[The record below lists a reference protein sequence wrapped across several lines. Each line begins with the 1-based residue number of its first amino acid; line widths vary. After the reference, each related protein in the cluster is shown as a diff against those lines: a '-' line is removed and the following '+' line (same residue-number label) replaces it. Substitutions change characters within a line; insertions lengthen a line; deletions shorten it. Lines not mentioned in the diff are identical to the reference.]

1 MSSASPSA
9 SPTLLDPSDRY
20 RQAGMFALFGA
31 LLLTVHAVS
40 TAVGSVVP
48 MVLELAPF
56 FLCAAVVNLGIT
68 IVPVRGRNLSIALGM
83 IGAVAGLTGALSELI
98 QDKPGPFFLASLIL
112 AFAGALIVG
121 LSFPKPRKGYP
132 QYAVYAALSGA
143 ALLALIGAIGI
154 LDDAYP
160 DLGYLAPA
168 VAWALLGRVVLGA
181 EPLPPQ
187 PRPTPRARPAGSPPA
202 ARKPRQKRKPKRR

>member
-1 MSSASPSA
+1 MSTAAPS
-9 SPTLLDPSDRY
+9 LLDPSDRY

-31 LLLTVHAVS
+31 LLLAVHAVS

-48 MVLELAPF
+48 MVLQLAPF
-56 FLCAAVVNLGIT
+56 FLCAAVVNLAIT

-98 QDKPGPFFLASLIL
+98 QDKPGPFFRASLIL

-132 QYAVYAALSGA
+132 RYAVYAALSGA

-154 LDDAYP
+154 IDDAYA
-160 DLGYLAPA
+160 DLGYLVPA
-168 VAWALLGRVVLGA
+168 VAWAWLGRVALSA

-187 PRPTPRARPAGSPPA
+187 PRPTPRVRPAGAPQA
-202 ARKPRQKRKPKRR
+202 AGRKPKKRKPKRR

>member
-1 MSSASPSA
+1 MSSARPA
-9 SPTLLDPSDRY
+9 LLDPSGRY
-20 RQAGMFALFGA
+20 RQAGLFALAGA
-31 LLLTVHAVS
+31 LLLAIHAIS
-40 TAVGSVVP
+40 TGVGTDLP

-56 FLCAAVVNLGIT
+56 FLCAAVVNFAIT

-83 IGAVAGLTGALSELI
+83 IGSVAGLTGAVSELV
-98 QDKPGPFFLASLIL
+98 QEKPGPFFLASLIL

-121 LSFPKPRKGYP
+121 LSFPKPRRGYP

-143 ALLALIGAIGI
+143 VLLALSGAIGL
-154 LDDAYP
+154 LDDAYA

-168 VAWALLGRVVLGA
+168 VAWAWLGRVALSA

-187 PRPTPRARPAGSPPA
+187 PKPPLRTRPAGSPPA
-202 ARKPRQKRKPKRR
+202 AGRKPKQKRKPKRR

>member
-1 MSSASPSA
+1 MSSASPA
-9 SPTLLDPSDRY
+9 LLDPSDRY
-20 RQAGMFALFGA
+20 RQAGMFALVGA
-31 LLLTVHAVS
+31 LLLAVHAVS
-40 TAVGSVVP
+40 TAVGRVVP

-56 FLCAAVVNLGIT
+56 FLCAAVVNLAIT

-132 QYAVYAALSGA
+132 RYAVYAALSGA
-143 ALLALIGAIGI
+143 ALLALLGGIGI
-154 LDDAYP
+154 IDDSYA
-160 DLGYLAPA
+160 DLGYFAPA
-168 VAWALLGRVVLGA
+168 VAWAWLGRVALSA

-187 PRPTPRARPAGSPPA
+187 PRPTPRVRPGGAPPA
-202 ARKPRQKRKPKRR
+202 AGRKPKKRKPKRR

>member
-1 MSSASPSA
+1 MSSAQPA
-9 SPTLLDPSDRY
+9 LLDPSDRY
-20 RQAGMFALFGA
+20 RQGGLFALFGA
-31 LLLTVHAVS
+31 LLLTVHAAS
-40 TAVGSVVP
+40 TAVGREVP
-48 MVLELAPF
+48 MVLQLAPF
-56 FLCAAVVNLGIT
+56 FLCAAVVNLAIT

-83 IGAVAGLTGALSELI
+83 IGSVSGLTGALSELI

-132 QYAVYAALSGA
+132 RYAVYAALSGA
-143 ALLALIGAIGI
+143 ALLALTGAIGI
-154 LDDAYP
+154 LDEAYA

-168 VAWALLGRVVLGA
+168 VAWAWLGRVALSA

-187 PRPTPRARPAGSPPA
+187 PRPTPKARPAGATPAA

>member
-1 MSSASPSA
+1 MSSASPS
-9 SPTLLDPSDRY
+9 LLDPTDRY
-20 RQAGMFALFGA
+20 RQAGLFAIFGA
-31 LLLTVHAVS
+31 LLLTVHAALVAMG
-40 TAVGSVVP
+40 TVVP

-83 IGAVAGLTGALSELI
+83 IGSVTGLTGAVSELI
-98 QDKPGPFFLASLIL
+98 QDKPGPFFVASLIL

-143 ALLALIGAIGI
+143 ALLALIGGIGI
-154 LDDAYP
+154 IDDDYAHLAYF
-160 DLGYLAPA
+160 APA
-168 VAWALLGRVVLGA
+168 VAWAWLGRVMLSP

-187 PRPTPRARPAGSPPA
+187 PKPASRTRPAGSVPA